1 MKHSVKDAI
10 NFSLKGMAMGAANV
24 IPGVSGGTI
33 ALITGIFERLIN
45 AIKSFNLQAL
55 KLLLKGNFKGFA
67 RHVDFFFLGFVLFG
81 IAFAILTIAKL
92 FDYLFEHY
100 PIHIWAFFFGLVMA
114 SVYFVAR
121 RIEKWN
127 WAVVLNFIIGTAAAI
142 SISLLTPATG
152 NSAVWYVMICGMVAA
167 CSMILPGLSG
177 SFVLILMGNYQLIM
191 IDAVN
196 NLRMD
201 ILIPTVL
208 GAGIGILA
216 FSWILS
222 WVFKKYRNQTIALLS
237 GFIMGSLGILW
248 PWKNVINETFNG
260 EIKAVGYEWYLPQIN
275 AEFAVAVVIILA
287 GFVSIWAMEYAASEK
302 KAA

>member
-55 KLLLKGNFKGFA
+55 KLVLKGDFKGFA
-67 RHVDFFFLGFVLFG
+67 RHVDFFFLAFVLFG
-81 IAFAILTIAKL
+81 IALAILTIAKL

-142 SISLLTPATG
+142 SISLLTPAAG

-196 NLRMD
+196 NMRMD

-248 PWKNVINETFNG
+248 PWKNVISETFNG

-275 AEFAVAVVIILA
+275 AEFAVAVVIIIA

-302 KAA
+302 EAA

>member
-55 KLLLKGNFKGFA
+55 KLVLKGDFKGFA
-67 RHVDFFFLGFVLFG
+67 RHVDFFFLAFVLFG
-81 IAFAILTIAKL
+81 IALAILTIAKL

-142 SISLLTPATG
+142 SISLLTPAAG

-191 IDAVN
+191 ID
-196 NLRMD
+196 
-201 ILIPTVL
+201 
-208 GAGIGILA
+208 
-216 FSWILS
+216 
-222 WVFKKYRNQTIALLS
+222 
-237 GFIMGSLGILW
+237 
-248 PWKNVINETFNG
+248 
-260 EIKAVGYEWYLPQIN
+260 
-275 AEFAVAVVIILA
+275 
-287 GFVSIWAMEYAASEK
+287 
-302 KAA
+302 